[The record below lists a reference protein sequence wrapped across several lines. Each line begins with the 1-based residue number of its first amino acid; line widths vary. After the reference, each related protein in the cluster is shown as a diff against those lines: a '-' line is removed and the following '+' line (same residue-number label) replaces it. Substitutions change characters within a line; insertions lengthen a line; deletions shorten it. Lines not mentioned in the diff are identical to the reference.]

1 MGAEPPAREGKESSI
16 LCEEVRSLM
25 AAATLVLFYSPAP
38 ESLDPRALV

>member
-1 MGAEPPAREGKESSI
+1 MGAEPPAREGKAPSG

-25 AAATLVLFYSPAP
+25 AAVTLVSLYSPAP